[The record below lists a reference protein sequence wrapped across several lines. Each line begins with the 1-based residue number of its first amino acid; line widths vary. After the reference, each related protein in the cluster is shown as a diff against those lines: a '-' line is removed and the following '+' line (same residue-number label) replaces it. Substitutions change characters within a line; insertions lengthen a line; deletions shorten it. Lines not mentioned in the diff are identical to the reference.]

1 MIIDNMTF
9 VLTGVGSLIQISNV
23 KPWIILA
30 NPPLAYCIKSPE
42 NRRRHRVDDIIT
54 NMTSIRTLAI

>member
-30 NPPLAYCIKSPE
+30 NPPLLTASDRPKIG
-42 NRRRHRVDDIIT
+42 VVIVL
-54 NMTSIRTLAI
+54 MTL